1 MIVMKKNGKPVAGK
15 EKTMKTFNS
24 LMVASGLLLA
34 SPMSLADLNASTGET
49 FTLTNIGESEQV
61 SSEFGYSLS
70 ASGKSLLIG
79 APKRT
84 INGKAAGAVYQIKIE
99 DGNLS
104 HDAVTKFYQGKKED
118 GWNIK
123 GAPENGDRFGHVV
136 AGLNNSQFFVGV
148 PGEDL
153 KDITNSGMVNFV
165 GFSERGSCVRGTV
178 DYTPMSYFHQGRFGI
193 IGKKEKY
200 DRVGYA
206 LAVGDFNNDG
216 GMDLAIGAP
225 NEDVGKHDDA
235 GGVNVLMRDV
245 NKDFDYCAEGF
256 TYFNNTAWS
265 QGNLQGKRK
274 KNEYFGKALAA
285 GDFNGDGTAD
295 LAVGVPGD
303 MALGNQLTSKDNKA
317 NAGAVNIIY
326 GDAYETTLNEGGPA
340 LLGNEQVHQNLKGI
354 SGGREAGDRFGAALA
369 VGDFNN
375 DGVDD
380 LAIGVPGEDIGDV
393 KNAGMVHVLYGFDG
407 RYNNI
412 ASGGLVKAAAN
423 ISMMEAHKHASFHQK
438 TKNIGGKV
446 EKGDLFGA
454 ALAAGDMNNDGY
466 DDLIVGI
473 PGEDLK
479 RNGKQIVDA
488 GAVLVLY
495 GSSSGLRHNGH
506 RYFSEASLPGI
517 DLPRKG
523 MRFGFSLATGYFN
536 NDNKMDLAIGNGST
550 QKAKSNK
557 YVSTPKINGSVS
569 VIYQD

>member
-1 MIVMKKNGKPVAGK
+1 
-15 EKTMKTFNS
+15 MKTFNS
-24 LMVASGLLLA
+24 MILAGGVLLA
-34 SPMSLADLNASTGET
+34 SPMALAELNPSIGET
-49 FTLTNIGESEQV
+49 FTLSSLGESGQV
-61 SSEFGYSLS
+61 DAEFGYSLS
-70 ASGKSLLIG
+70 AAGRSLLIG
-79 APKRT
+79 APRRLV
-84 INGKAAGAVYQIKIE
+84 NGKKAGAVYQIGIE

-104 HDAVTKFYQGKKED
+104 HEAVTKWHQGKEYESRKVA
-118 GWNIK
+118 G
-123 GAPENGDRFGHVV
+123 GAETGDRFGHVV
-136 AGLNNSQFFVGV
+136 AGVNDKAASTHQFFVGA

-153 KDITNSGMVNFV
+153 KKITNAGMVNMI
-165 GFSERGSCVRGTV
+165 GYREKTNSCGLRTA
-178 DYTPMSYFHQGRFGI
+178 DYTPMDHFHQGRFGI

-216 GMDLAIGAP
+216 GIDLAIGAP

-235 GGVNVLMRDV
+235 GGVNVLMADV
-245 NKDFDYCAEGF
+245 NKDLDYCAEGF

-295 LAVGVPGD
+295 LAIGVPGD
-303 MALGNQLTSKDNKA
+303 VELGNQLTSKDNKA

-326 GDAYETTLNEGGPA
+326 GDAYVTTLNEGGPA
-340 LLGNEQVHQNLKGI
+340 LLGNEQVHQNLKGV
-354 SGGREAGDRFGAALA
+354 SGGREAGDEFGAALA
-369 VGDFNN
+369 AGDFNG

-393 KNAGMVHVLYGFDG
+393 KNAGMVHILYGFDG
-407 RYNNI
+407 RYNNL
-412 ASGGLVKAAAN
+412 ASGGLVKAAATG
-423 ISMMEAHKHASFHQK
+423 SLGKVYKHASFHQK
-438 TKNIGGKV
+438 TKHIDGAV

-454 ALAAGDMNNDGY
+454 ALAVGDMNDDGY

-495 GSSSGLRHNGH
+495 GSSGTGLKHNGH
-506 RYFSEASLPGI
+506 RYFSEASLPGV

>member
-1 MIVMKKNGKPVAGK
+1 
-15 EKTMKTFNS
+15 MKTFNS

-34 SPMSLADLNASTGET
+34 SPVTLANLDPSSGET
-49 FTLTNIGESEQV
+49 FTLSSLGESGQV
-61 SSEFGYSLS
+61 DAEFGYSLS
-70 ASGKSLLIG
+70 AAGRSLLIG
-79 APKRT
+79 APRRLV
-84 INGKAAGAVYQIKIE
+84 NGKKAGAVYQIKIE

-104 HDAVTKFYQGKKED
+104 HEEVTKWYQGKEYESRKVA
-118 GWNIK
+118 
-123 GAPENGDRFGHVV
+123 GAAETGDRFGHVV
-136 AGLNNSQFFVGV
+136 AGVNDKTASTHQFFVGA

-153 KDITNSGMVNFV
+153 KKITNAGMVNMI
-165 GFSERGSCVRGTV
+165 GYREKTNSCGLRTA
-178 DYTPMSYFHQGRFGI
+178 DYTPMDHFHQGRFGI

-206 LAVGDFNNDG
+206 LVVGDFNNDG
-216 GMDLAIGAP
+216 GIDLAIGAP
-225 NEDVGKHDDA
+225 NEDVGKNDDA
-235 GGVNVLMRDV
+235 GGVNVLMADV
-245 NKDFDYCAEGF
+245 NKDLDYCAEGF

-274 KNEYFGKALAA
+274 EKEYFGKALAT

-295 LAVGVPGD
+295 LAIGVPGD
-303 MALGNQLTSKDNKA
+303 VELGNQLTSKDNKA
-317 NAGAVNIIY
+317 NTGAVNIIY
-326 GDAYETTLNEGGPA
+326 GDAYVTTGNEGGPA
-340 LLGNEQVHQNLKGI
+340 LLGNEQVHQNLDGV
-354 SGGREAGDRFGAALA
+354 SGGREAGDEFGAALA
-369 VGDFNN
+369 AGDFNG

-380 LAIGVPGEDIGDV
+380 LAIGVPGEDIGNV
-393 KNAGMVHVLYGFDG
+393 KNAGMVHILYGFDG
-407 RYNNI
+407 RYNNL
-412 ASGGLVKAAAN
+412 ASGGLVKAAATGN
-423 ISMMEAHKHASFHQK
+423 LGKAYKHASFHQK
-438 TKNIGGKV
+438 TKHIDGAV

-454 ALAAGDMNNDGY
+454 ALAVGDMNDDGY

-495 GSSSGLRHNGH
+495 GSSGTGLKHNGH
-506 RYFSEASLPGI
+506 RYFSEASLPGV

-536 NDNKMDLAIGNGST
+536 SDNKMDLAIGSGST

>member
-1 MIVMKKNGKPVAGK
+1 
-15 EKTMKTFNS
+15 MKTFNS

-34 SPMSLADLNASTGET
+34 SPVALADLNASTGET
-49 FTLTNIGESEQV
+49 FTLTNIGESGQV

-70 ASGKSLLIG
+70 ASGKTLLIG
-79 APKRT
+79 SPKRT
-84 INGKAAGAVYQIKIE
+84 INGKTAGAVYQIEIE

-104 HDAVTKFYQGKKED
+104 HDAVTKFYQGKDYLPK
-118 GWNIK
+118 IY
-123 GAPENGDRFGHVV
+123 GAPEDGDRFGHVV
-136 AGLNNSQFFVGV
+136 AGLDEKHFFVGV

-153 KDITNSGMVNFV
+153 KDITNAGMVNFI
-165 GFSERGSCVRGTV
+165 GFEETTRSCGLGMPDR
-178 DYTPMSYFHQGRFGI
+178 TPMSYFHQGRFGI

-245 NKDFDYCAEGF
+245 NKDLDFCAEGF

-274 KNEYFGKALAA
+274 EKEYFGKVLAA

-303 MALGNQLTSKDNKA
+303 VYLGNELTSKDNKA

-326 GDAYETTLNEGGPA
+326 GNAYDMTLKEGGPA
-340 LLGNEQVHQNLKGI
+340 LLGNEQVHQDLKGI
-354 SGGREAGDRFGAALA
+354 SGEREAGDRFGAALA

-423 ISMMEAHKHASFHQK
+423 ISMMEAHKHTSFHQK

-495 GSSSGLRHNGH
+495 GASVGLRHNGH
-506 RYFSEASLPGI
+506 RYFSEDSLPGI
-517 DLPRKG
+517 DLPREG
-523 MRFGFSLATGYFN
+523 MRFGFSLATGHFN
-536 NDNKMDLAIGNGST
+536 DDNKMDLAIGNGST
-550 QKAKSNK
+550 QKASTNN
-557 YVSTPKINGSVS
+557 YATTPKRAGSVA